1 MTNDPAGA
9 PKIAQVIACPNCG
22 QENPAGFKFCGN
34 CAAPLPVASAPREQ
48 RKTVTV
54 LFCDVT
60 GSTALAESTDPE
72 TLRALLAR
80 YFERMKAIVE
90 AHGGNV
96 EKFIGDA
103 VMAIFGVPHVH
114 EDDALRAVRAAIEM
128 RDALPELG
136 LQARIGV
143 NTGEVVTGTA
153 ERLATGDAVNVAA
166 RLEQAAAPGEILIGE
181 QTFRLV
187 RASVEAQPIDP
198 LTVKGKS
205 EPVAA
210 HRLVVVLGGAGEE
223 PTRRNESP
231 MVGRQTELRRL
242 RDAYEQAIRD
252 QSCQLF
258 TVLGSAGVGKSR
270 LAAEF
275 IEGLDAT
282 VVHGRCLPYG
292 EGITYWP
299 VIEVVRQLSAVQLDE
314 TVRET
319 LRTLLDER
327 AAAAVADEIAWAFRK
342 LLESAA
348 RERPLVVLFDDLQWG
363 EETFLDLVEHV
374 ADLARDAPILLM
386 CMARPDLLDRRPTWA
401 GGKLNATSVL
411 LEPLSTD
418 ETEEL
423 IGHLATRLL
432 GDTFQR
438 VVDAAEGNPL
448 FVEEMVALARDSG
461 GGQIDVPPT
470 IQALLAAR
478 LDQLDDGERAVLE
491 RGAIEGRTFHRGAV
505 QALAPD
511 QHDVIRRLTSLVRK
525 ELIRPDTPQVPGD
538 DAFRFRH
545 LLIRDAAYDALPKS
559 TRADLHE
566 RFAAWLEEHAT
577 DLAEL
582 DEVIGYHLEQ
592 TCRYRRELGQPI
604 DDQVAARARSRLAT
618 AGRRAYARA
627 DFGAAVALLERASA
641 LLPPGSID
649 VALSVDLTNSLLGN
663 GRGEDALAYSM
674 ALAERA
680 GSAGD
685 RSAELCGLIL
695 MGIIRT
701 FRDPEGAAEYLE
713 RLLEEAIPY
722 FEITHDD
729 LGLYVAYHARG
740 QVANLHAQSAV
751 GIDAYDRAAEYAR
764 RLGLAEEFL
773 VWRAVLRSMGP
784 TPASEFLA
792 WLEAQNA
799 GKPRSLHGDHLR
811 GNALAMLGRIDEAR
825 AVIANDLRELEDR
838 GATLA
843 IAETLGYGA
852 LSVEMLAGDAA
863 AAVAAGQEGCRLLEA
878 LGERSYTS
886 TVGGMLARALYA
898 ADRLDDAEA
907 WADRAAELGTT
918 DDLVTQMLW
927 RQARALVLARR
938 GEHAEAQRLAHEA
951 LAIGDQTQSL
961 NEQADAYWD
970 LAEVLL
976 LADRRDEAAEALR
989 QALDHYER
997 KENLVM
1003 AERARHKL
1011 ETLR

>member
-1 MTNDPAGA
+1 M
-9 PKIAQVIACPNCG
+9 IACPNCG
-22 QENPAGFKFCGN
+22 QENPAGFRFCGN
-34 CAAPLPVASAPREQ
+34 CAAPLPAASAPREQ

-72 TLRALLAR
+72 ALRALLAR
-80 YFERMKAIVE
+80 YFERMKTIVE
-90 AHGGNV
+90 AHGGSV

-103 VMAIFGVPHVH
+103 VMAVFGVPHVH
-114 EDDALRAVRAAIEM
+114 EDDALRAVRAAAEM
-128 RDALPELG
+128 RDALPELA

-166 RLEQAAAPGEILIGE
+166 RLEQAAAPGDILIGE

-187 RASVEAQPIDP
+187 HGSVEAEPVDP
-198 LTVKGKS
+198 LSVKGKS
-205 EPVAA
+205 KPVAA
-210 HRLVVVLGGAGEE
+210 QRLIAVHGGAGEE
-223 PTRRNESP
+223 PVRGNESP

-242 RDAYEQAIRD
+242 RDAYEQAMRD
-252 QSCQLF
+252 HSCQLF
-258 TVLGSAGVGKSR
+258 TILGTAGVGKSR

-275 IEGLDAT
+275 MAGLDAT

-327 AAAAVADEIAWAFRK
+327 AAAAAADELAWAFRK

-348 RERPLVVLFDDLQWG
+348 REGPLVVVFDDLQWG

-374 ADLARDAPILLM
+374 ADLSRDAPILLM

-401 GGKLNATSVL
+401 GGKLNATNVL
-411 LEPLSTD
+411 LEPLSTG

-438 VVDAAEGNPL
+438 VVEAAEGNPL

-491 RGAIEGRTFHRGAV
+491 RGAIEGRTFHRGAI

-511 QHDVIRRLTSLVRK
+511 QHDVMTRLTSLVRK
-525 ELIRPDTPQVPGD
+525 EVIRPDTARVPGD

-559 TRADLHE
+559 IRADLHE
-566 RFAAWLEEHAT
+566 RFAAWLEGHAT
-577 DLAEL
+577 DQAEL
-582 DEVIGYHLEQ
+582 DEILGYHLEQ
-592 TCRYRRELGQPI
+592 ACRYRHELGRPFDEQL
-604 DDQVAARARSRLAT
+604 AARARSRLAA

-627 DFGAAVALLERASA
+627 DYGAAVALLERAGA
-641 LLPPGSID
+641 LLPDDAID
-649 VALSVDLTNSLLGN
+649 LALSVDLTNALMGI
-663 GRGEDALAYSM
+663 GRGEDAFAYTALLAD
-674 ALAERA
+674 RA
-680 GSAGD
+680 RSAGD
-685 RSAELCGLIL
+685 RATELCGQL
-695 MGIIRT
+695 MGGIIRT
-701 FRDPEGAAEYLE
+701 YRDAESATGYLE
-713 RLLEEAIPY
+713 TLLEEAIPY
-722 FEITHDD
+722 FEGTHDD

-740 QVANLHAQSAV
+740 QVANMQMQSAAGV
-751 GIDAYDRAAEYAR
+751 QAFDRAAEYGR
-764 RLGLAEEFL
+764 RVGLAEQFL
-773 VWRAVLRSMGP
+773 VWRAVLRTLGP
-784 TPASEFLA
+784 TPASEFLS
-792 WLEAQNA
+792 WLEIQTA
-799 GKPRSLHGDHLR
+799 GKQRHLHGDHLR
-811 GNALAMLGRIDEAR
+811 ATAMAMLGRIDEAR
-825 AVIANDLRELEDR
+825 SVIATDLRELEDR
-838 GATLA
+838 GAKVA
-843 IAETLGYGA
+843 IAETLGFGA
-852 LSVEMLAGDAA
+852 MGIELLAGDVA
-863 AAVAAGQEGCRLLEA
+863 AAVAAGEEGCRMLEA
-878 LGERSYTS
+878 LGERSYLS
-886 TVGGMLARALYA
+886 TVGGTLARALYA
-898 ADRLDDAEA
+898 AGRLDDAEA
-907 WADRAAELGTT
+907 WADRSAALGTT
-918 DDLVTQMLW
+918 DDLVTEMLW

-938 GEHAEAQRLAHEA
+938 GEHDEAERLAREA
-951 LAIGDQTQSL
+951 VAIGDQTQSL

-970 LAEVLL
+970 LAVVLL
-976 LADRRDEAAEALR
+976 LGERRDEAAEALHR
-989 QALDHYER
+989 ALDRYER

-1003 AERARHKL
+1003 AERTSRKL
-1011 ETLR
+1011 ESLG